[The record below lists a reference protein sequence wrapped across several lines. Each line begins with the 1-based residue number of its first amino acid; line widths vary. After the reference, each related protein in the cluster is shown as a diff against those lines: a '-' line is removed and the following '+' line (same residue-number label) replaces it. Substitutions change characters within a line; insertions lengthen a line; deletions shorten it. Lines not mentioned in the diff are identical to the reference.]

1 MFRKRMEELQEGERG
16 NIDWAAMP
24 PCSTL
29 THIPICNTS
38 RSSLGPVS
46 PPEEAGGE
54 EELVRS
60 TSMCVT
66 GIFHPKISTQ
76 IYHFCGQDQRSF
88 LNKQNDSG
96 EDSTNQ
102 ARGSL
107 DSFSFQM
114 CRWAGP
120 QVESL
125 VPGPDSAGQIL
136 WQEYSLNK
144 EHEVSSEVR
153 HVTLV
158 TIWGLDPVKP

>member
-76 IYHFCGQDQRSF
+76 IYHFKQD
-88 LNKQNDSG
+88 DSG
-96 EDSTNQ
+96 EDSPNQ
-102 ARGSL
+102 ASGSL
-107 DSFSFQM
+107 DPFSFQM
-114 CRWAGP
+114 CR
-120 QVESL
+120 EL
-125 VPGPDSAGQIL
+125 VL
-136 WQEYSLNK
+136 
-144 EHEVSSEVR
+144 SSKVWLR
-153 HVTLV
+153 VQTLPAKFCGRNIV
-158 TIWGLDPVKP
+158 WIMSRGLQRWDMWPWSPSEGWIQ